1 MALSKHP
8 LIPARIGR
16 IATAGRN
23 IVRVR
28 TCLNHGNP
36 LESTH
41 SEGDMWSKPRIC
53 RHFDEN
59 SSYLSSFGIDPILLA
74 RHEGHCELADWLIGV
89 RSGQLSAGDERL
101 ALEALA
107 DAVRFVVMAG
117 FTHRIDLSRLST
129 PLCVKLWP
137 LVNFVFPHLKY
148 RIWPLIDS
156 LREERMRHMRE
167 IGILLAS
174 KVLEETCS
182 RLQPT
187 NIGFAPLSHLRTSL
201 SSFSRPA
208 KIQFHSPNIAS
219 QAGSAHSTGRNFSG
233 SKVIDEALAACGLG
247 EEP

>member
-1 MALSKHP
+1 MLVLFGADP
-8 LIPARIGR
+8 CI
-16 IATAGRN
+16 TDE
-23 IVRVR
+23 
-28 TCLNHGNP
+28 T
-36 LESTH
+36 
-41 SEGDMWSKPRIC
+41 SE
-53 RHFDEN
+53 HFDEN